1 MASSE
6 ANCTELRE
14 TVEILKSECTQE
26 LAARRKTAKDLQ
38 LSQEKLQALSVL
50 TDQLRSEVHEARR
63 SLKAAQPA
71 PAEPVMHSCYE
82 PIAVTEQALRM
93 QATENCHEL
102 DNLLRCC
109 QNRQDLSANGKLVK
123 INPGSF
129 SVTCMHTILL
139 AYVSE
144 WVKPFLTEIDR
155 MY

>member
-63 SLKAAQPA
+63 SLKGAQPVA
-71 PAEPVMHSCYE
+71 PAEPVTHSCYE

-93 QATENCHEL
+93 QATANCHEL
-102 DNLLRCC
+102 DSLDVARIATIYSSGW
-109 QNRQDLSANGKLVK
+109 QVK
-123 INPGSF
+123 MNPDNFSLTFMHATSF
-129 SVTCMHTILL
+129 

-144 WVKPFLTEIDR
+144 WGKPF
-155 MY
+155 